1 MFCYVALAGYV
12 DQAGFQLAAAPP
24 PRVGLTN
31 MYQHTLPR
39 IHGLLSMRRRKVG
52 EVGGDY
58 KVTEGSL
65 PWGKIRGNL
74 RL

>member
-1 MFCYVALAGYV
+1 
-12 DQAGFQLAAAPP
+12 
-24 PRVGLTN
+24 